1 MASWAGAAAGEM
13 FGLDDPESLGSGW
26 TGQDAGQGPLT
37 RDFSRC
43 EQPGQPFDGRPAL
56 LRRRPPPRTE
66 VSVVVEPSC
75 PDTHRPITLSPSGK
89 LGGDVD
95 RLHVFYRRLGSFETT
110 RRGEFSAGRES
121 MVRVPLA
128 FGAPAERLPGSG
140 SCREKSVS

>member
-1 MASWAGAAAGEM
+1 MPGRG
-13 FGLDDPESLGSGW
+13 
-26 TGQDAGQGPLT
+26 
-37 RDFSRC
+37 RSRAVSSAC
-43 EQPGQPFDGRPAL
+43 EQPGQPFDGLPAL

-95 RLHVFYRRLGSFETT
+95 RLHVFYRRLGSIETT
-110 RRGEFSAGRES
+110 RRGEFNAGRES